1 MRSIFKIIL
10 SCLAISLMTTGCSDD
25 TLPEFEPTG
34 TIEEE
39 DGEQVSVFDLSVG
52 RDVDL
57 TGVHKVDF
65 HIYAP
70 LLEGAHSFPG
80 TIKAERVLSG
90 NGHKLALYCRLK
102 LKDFEVA
109 NGDYFISITGENLP
123 KSGAFKIRI
132 FDRTI
137 TQIARSAYTY
147 DGLQGE
153 GTEANPYLI
162 TTLPDYV
169 TFIKHIHNDPDNG
182 FGLYFLLRND
192 MDLAQSKEDIVGV
205 APFQG
210 TFDGNGRTLKN
221 PRWEKPSQKYPDSRI
236 SEIGLFTILC
246 NATVRNLSIKGADFS
261 NIVSNGGIIA
271 GLAKG
276 SVELENIH
284 VQGKVRV
291 TGENAGGLIG
301 YANGGVTVS
310 GASVDK
316 ETTVSALRNAGGFIG
331 RMENVTVTDSQSFDF
346 QKNSS
351 GVLEIPDP
359 RTFTSSC
366 NATVTSEIAAGGI
379 TGFAKNSKILHISSS
394 ASVSAKQQLGGI
406 VGHLEDTDNSSSL
419 EDCTF
424 TGKIEA
430 PSAEC
435 VGGIAGHINTLSGGR
450 LLDCVNYSSITGGN
464 TTGGIIGYIIKS
476 HDTNEGAK
484 NLIEVQWTA
493 NAARVEGGNNVGGIV
508 GEIYYPHGY
517 NLIDKYEINI
527 ANSVNAGELIARGG
541 DSEQGLG
548 GIVGRTGVLTQIYA
562 SANHGKI
569 EARGK
574 LHGVGGI
581 VGRLGRDYT
590 TNQEYICYNTK
601 VIQCINTGGIS
612 ATNRDSRIGGI
623 AGYGE
628 EGDYQ
633 TNGIWDSRN
642 SGRIIADQED
652 DTGGILGCTD
662 RETTLTH
669 NFNNGKIEHGN
680 VILGTHKF
688 NCKANCFNNFYL
700 EGTGKTWPSYAGHPL
715 SAGQITDKS
724 KYVKWDFDKVWEMT
738 SDGPNLRNNHWRNPA
753 SAVVK

>member
-1 MRSIFKIIL
+1 MRLIFKTILII
-10 SCLAISLMTTGCSDD
+10 ATISLLITGCSKDN
-25 TLPEFEPTG
+25 TPEFEPTG

-39 DGEQVSVFDLSVG
+39 DGEQVSVFNLNIGTD
-52 RDVDL
+52 DDL
-57 TGVHKVDF
+57 TGTHEVTF
-65 HIYAP
+65 HITA
-70 LLEGAHSFPG
+70 LRLETYYSFPG
-80 TIKAERVLSG
+80 TIRVDKVVSG
-90 NGHKLALYCRLK
+90 NISDFALRCRMKLR
-102 LKDFEVA
+102 DFDVPD
-109 NGDYFISITGENLP
+109 GDYFISITGESLP
-123 KSGAFKIRI
+123 NFGAFKIKL

-137 TQIARSAYTY
+137 TQLQRSTYAYN
-147 DGLQGE
+147 GLNGE
-153 GTEANPYLI
+153 GTKEKPYLI
-162 TTLPDYV
+162 GNPYDFDA
-169 TFIKHIHNDPDNG
+169 FIIHLHGDPDHG
-182 FGLYFLLRND
+182 YGLYFRQTND
-192 MDLAQSKEDIVGV
+192 IDLWDRTDGVVGV

-210 TFDGNGRTLKN
+210 TYDGNGHTLSR
-221 PRWEKPSQKYPDSRI
+221 PRWKQPSKKYPDSGV
-236 SEIGLFTILC
+236 SEIGLFKTLC
-246 NATVRNLSIKGADFS
+246 SATVRDLTITEAEFT
-261 NIVSNGGIIA
+261 NISRNGGILA
-271 GLAKG
+271 GCAKG
-276 SVELENIH
+276 SVTLENIH
-284 VQGKVRV
+284 VQGKVNV
-291 TGENAGGLIG
+291 IGENAGGLIG
-301 YANGGVTVS
+301 YANGGVTVT
-310 GASVDK
+310 GASV
-316 ETTVSALRNAGGFIG
+316 ENESSVSALCNAGGFIG

-346 QKNSS
+346 QKNSA
-351 GVLEIPDP
+351 GVFEIPGP
-359 RTFTSSC
+359 GTFTSSC

-406 VGHLEDTDNSSSL
+406 VGYLEDTDNSSRL

-435 VGGIAGHINTLSGGR
+435 VGGIAGYINTLNGGR
-450 LLDCVNYSSITGGN
+450 LQDCVTYSSITGGN

-476 HDTNEGAK
+476 HDANEGAK

-493 NAARVEGGNNVGGIV
+493 NASRVEGGNNVGGIV

-527 ANSVNAGELIARGG
+527 ANSVNVGELIARGG

-590 TNQEYICYNTK
+590 ANQEYICYNTK
-601 VIQCINTGGIS
+601 VIECINTGDIS
-612 ATNRDSRIGGI
+612 ATNRDPRIGGI

-633 TNGIWDSRN
+633 TNGIWNSRN
-642 SGRIIADQED
+642 SGTITADQND

-688 NCKANCFNNFYL
+688 NCEANCFNNFYL
-700 EGTGKTWPSYAGHPL
+700 EGTGKTWPSYAGHAL
-715 SAGQITDKS
+715 SAKQITDKS
-724 KYVKWDFDKVWEMT
+724 KYNKWDFDTIWEMT
-738 SDGPNLRNNHWRNPA
+738 SDGPNLRNNKWRNPA
-753 SAVVK
+753 SAVIK